1 MSAQPI
7 SALSIS
13 QSGSLA
19 VHLDKPHGQA
29 GLWLQGLIPPKAFST
44 HSTPFLLHPSV
55 TFLRWKLLFK
65 KKEKEK
71 EKGATA
77 VSGLQIQQAKYR
89 ARFLWE
95 GLLPHWPVHSRS
107 LIYIFTN
114 LVPCT
119 IRNETPP
126 PQHNNVVQSPQPKAG
141 RGWVRKKGEEETD
154 SGEGL
159 WGNWSHGFQ
168 INLFVASASIGKGK
182 RRKSTESARH
192 INPCQESRARLAHL
206 LCLSEQPQDSL
217 PAHGPPPPSSGPR
230 LGVPVRAV
238 LVSPRV

>member
-1 MSAQPI
+1 MARLVSGCRV
-7 SALSIS
+7 LSHPRP
-13 QSGSLA
+13 SL
-19 VHLDKPHGQA
+19 PT
-29 GLWLQGLIPPKAFST
+29 PPPFCC
-44 HSTPFLLHPSV
+44 TPV

-119 IRNETPP
+119 IRNKTPHP
-126 PQHNNVVQSPQPKAG
+126 STTTWSRVPNPRQEGDGSE
-141 RGWVRKKGEEETD
+141 KKGRKRQTQERVCGRT
-154 SGEGL
+154 GAM
-159 WGNWSHGFQ
+159 
-168 INLFVASASIGKGK
+168 ASK
-182 RRKSTESARH
+182 
-192 INPCQESRARLAHL
+192 
-206 LCLSEQPQDSL
+206 
-217 PAHGPPPPSSGPR
+217 
-230 LGVPVRAV
+230 
-238 LVSPRV
+238 